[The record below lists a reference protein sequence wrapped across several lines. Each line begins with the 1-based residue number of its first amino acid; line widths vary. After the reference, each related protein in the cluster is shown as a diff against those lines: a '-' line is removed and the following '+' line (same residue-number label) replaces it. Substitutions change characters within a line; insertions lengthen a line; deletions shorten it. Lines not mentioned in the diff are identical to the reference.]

1 MFINNKKISYIAEI
15 NLDSKSAYK
24 HQVLKMCDAFSEL
37 GLDVTLHVISKSKTS
52 FTQLKKNHLLK
63 NSFNIQAVF
72 KKNKDL
78 NFLSRLIFFIKI
90 KNRINNSLIYS
101 RSVLCSLFFSLLNK
115 NNFLEIH
122 QENSGLTAFLYN
134 VFKKKIFRYINFIL
148 ISKNLK
154 KIFLIPNKKKILIAG
169 DGVDIRDFNQ
179 YKNKNF
185 KEIKNSCI
193 YTGSLHKGKG
203 FEFIFQLAKKNKN
216 LKFFVY
222 GDVKTAQKKLINQ
235 TKKINNLKIMGHVEY
250 SKIPKILRNHPVILM
265 PYDKKVFGNHRSAN
279 LADYMSP
286 LKMFDYLA
294 SSKVIISSK
303 NENIQKILKNNYN
316 CLICNNLSLVEWSN
330 KIMHS
335 MNNSN
340 LKKILSKNAFTTAKK
355 FTWKGRANKILE
367 FINENI

>member
-1 MFINNKKISYIAEI
+1 
-15 NLDSKSAYK
+15 
-24 HQVLKMCDAFSEL
+24 
-37 GLDVTLHVISKSKTS
+37 
-52 FTQLKKNHLLK
+52 
-63 NSFNIQAVF
+63 
-72 KKNKDL
+72 
-78 NFLSRLIFFIKI
+78 
-90 KNRINNSLIYS
+90 
-101 RSVLCSLFFSLLNK
+101 
-115 NNFLEIH
+115 
-122 QENSGLTAFLYN
+122 
-134 VFKKKIFRYINFIL
+134 
-148 ISKNLK
+148 
-154 KIFLIPNKKKILIAG
+154 
-169 DGVDIRDFNQ
+169 
-179 YKNKNF
+179 
-185 KEIKNSCI
+185 
-193 YTGSLHKGKG
+193 
-203 FEFIFQLAKKNKN
+203 
-216 LKFFVY
+216 
-222 GDVKTAQKKLINQ
+222 
-235 TKKINNLKIMGHVEY
+235 MGHVEY